1 MLCADQRAAMRW
13 TRENIASFGG
23 DPNRVFIV
31 GQSAGSALVSC
42 HLTRPE
48 SWPYFAA
55 AGLESGAYYTGPTV
69 AGAEVQ
75 FRALLQHLHCPPA
88 VAGSAAG
95 VECLV
100 SKSTSE
106 LLAANEYFKDH
117 VPSTGVGGTYGWRPS
132 IDGVEM
138 MDQVPAL
145 VYKAANNLPGGN
157 LASVRLQS

>member
-1 MLCADQRAAMRW
+1 M
-13 TRENIASFGG
+13 
-23 DPNRVFIV
+23 
-31 GQSAGSALVSC
+31 
-42 HLTRPE
+42 
-48 SWPYFAA
+48 
-55 AGLESGAYYTGPTV
+55 
-69 AGAEVQ
+69 
-75 FRALLQHLHCPPA
+75 
-88 VAGSAAG
+88 
-95 VECLV
+95 